1 MVIDCDTCAVRGD
14 ACRDCVVS
22 VLLGPPAPLREQEPG
37 SVTPSTAPTVQL
49 DEPEE
54 RALQVLA
61 DEGLIP
67 RLRLVAVEPRRT
79 TVQPGTTETSR
90 HAG

>member
-22 VLLGPPAPLREQEPG
+22 VLLGAPAVQRRAEPG
-37 SVTPSTAPTVQL
+37 TVTPSTASTVQL
-49 DEPEE
+49 DALEE

-61 DEGLIP
+61 DVGLIP
-67 RLRLVAVEPRRT
+67 RLRLVATEPRRT
-79 TVQPGTTETSR
+79 TVSPGTTERDR
-90 HAG
+90 HVG

>member
-14 ACRDCVVS
+14 ACRDCAVS
-22 VLLGPPAPLREQEPG
+22 VLLGPPTPVREQGPG
-37 SVTPSTAPTVQL
+37 TVTPSTASNVQL

-54 RALQVLA
+54 RALHVLA

-79 TVQPGTTETSR
+79 TVQHVTTDTDR

>member
-22 VLLGPPAPLREQEPG
+22 VLLGPPAPVRRQEPG
-37 SVTPSTAPTVQL
+37 TVTPSTASTVQL
-49 DEPEE
+49 DETEE

-79 TVQPGTTETSR
+79 TVQPATTQRDR

>member
-22 VLLGPPAPLREQEPG
+22 VLLGAPTARDRKESG
-37 SVTPSTAPTVQL
+37 TVTPSTASTVQL

-54 RALQVLA
+54 RALRVLA
-61 DEGLIP
+61 DQGLIP

-79 TVQPGTTETSR
+79 TVPPGPTEGSR

>member
-1 MVIDCDTCAVRGD
+1 MVIDCETCAVRGD

-22 VLLGPPAPLREQEPG
+22 VLLGTPTAPKRQEPET
-37 SVTPSTAPTVQL
+37 VTPSTASTVQL

-61 DEGLIP
+61 DQGLIP

-79 TVQPGTTETSR
+79 TVPPGTTEGNR

>member
-22 VLLGPPAPLREQEPG
+22 VLLGTPASPKQQRPG
-37 SVTPSTAPTVQL
+37 TVTPSTASTVLL
-49 DEPEE
+49 DEPEQ
-54 RALQVLA
+54 RALEVLA
-61 DEGLIP
+61 DQGLIP
-67 RLRLVAVEPRRT
+67 HLRLVAVEPRRT
-79 TVQPGTTETSR
+79 MGLPRTNDGSR